1 MSFPLEVMRLYPQKN
16 SIYFYLNKQKI
27 KKFDVKMISLGWK
40 KIVLNIQF
48 SIFSCSFLKS
58 AIKNLFKSFREIFSR
73 VYFSRLLQIKYF
85 DFLFEK
91 KSSEILQALVKLRS
105 KSLLRNI

>member
-40 KIVLNIQF
+40 KN
-48 SIFSCSFLKS
+48 C
-58 AIKNLFKSFREIFSR
+58 
-73 VYFSRLLQIKYF
+73 IKYSIL
-85 DFLFEK
+85 DFFL
-91 KSSEILQALVKLRS
+91 LVS
-105 KSLLRNI
+105 